1 MTNDLHRIRID
12 QVGSLAGP
20 PVLRNALAAFDR
32 GELGTEAIV
41 RLQDEAIAAS
51 IRRQEAIGLPVV
63 SDGEYRRRNF
73 QESFAAAVSGFD
85 APAQVTTKDDLAI
98 DRAPLT
104 RAEQNFQARGPA
116 ILTRRPVLAK
126 LRLERNVALEE
137 YRLASAV
144 ATQPVK
150 ATILS
155 ADRISQRFAWEDSRA
170 VYPDMDAFMADVVA
184 IERTM
189 IRALVEAGCRYIQI
203 DAPGYTAYADAVSL
217 ERMRARGED
226 PKVNLARSIAADN
239 AVIDGFEGVTFGIHF
254 CRGNPRTIDPKT
266 GKIVGQ
272 WHREGH
278 YDPIAE
284 QIFGE
289 LKHHRLLLEYD
300 TERSGG
306 FEPLRF
312 VTKEKVAVLGLV
324 TTKDAAVES
333 SEVLERRIGEAA
345 HHLPLEQLALS
356 PQCGFGGVD
365 PLHPTLTEDEQWLKF
380 ERIVA
385 VAREVWRDA

>member
-20 PVLRNALAAFDR
+20 PALRNALAAFDR
-32 GELGTEAIV
+32 GELTIEAVV

-116 ILTRRPVLAK
+116 ILTRRPVIAK

-137 YRLASAV
+137 YQLAGRV
-144 ATQPVK
+144 ATKPVK

-170 VYPDMDAFMADVVA
+170 VYLDMDAFMADVVA

-189 IRALVEAGCRYIQI
+189 IRGLVDAGCRYIQI

-333 SEVLERRIGEAA
+333 SEVLKRRIAEAA
-345 HHLPLEQLALS
+345 RHLPLEQLALS

-365 PLHPTLTEDEQWLKF
+365 PLHSTLTEDEQWRKF

-385 VAREVWRDA
+385 VARDVWRD